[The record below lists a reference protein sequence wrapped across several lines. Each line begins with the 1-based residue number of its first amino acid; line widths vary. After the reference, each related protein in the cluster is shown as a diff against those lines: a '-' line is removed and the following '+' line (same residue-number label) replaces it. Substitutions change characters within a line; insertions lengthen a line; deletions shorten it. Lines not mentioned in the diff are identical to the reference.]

1 MKITSIWVV
10 KTKSMYK
17 IRLMFTKTLGSL
29 LVALLLLPQPVY
41 GAWKNE
47 PMPSP
52 EEESQPQPAAT
63 TSTTKSNPSTTP
75 TPTIKTVTSELSAI
89 RILVDSGKYT
99 TALTSLKSA
108 DKSYPNNAD
117 VNNLLGY
124 TSRKLKQY
132 TQAGTY
138 YTKALKIDSK
148 HLGALEYQGELFM
161 ILKKTSSA
169 KSNLAKIKAIC
180 GTSCEEY
187 IDLKKAIGNK

>member
-1 MKITSIWVV
+1 
-10 KTKSMYK
+10 
-17 IRLMFTKTLGSL
+17 MFTKTLGVL
-29 LVALLLLPQPVY
+29 LVALLLFPQPAI
-41 GAWKNE
+41 GAGRNE
-47 PMPSP
+47 PTPSP
-52 EEESQPQPAAT
+52 EEESQPKPAVT
-63 TSTTKSNPSTTP
+63 TSTTKSNPTSTP
-75 TPTIKTVTSELSAI
+75 APTIKTVTSELTAI
-89 RILVDSGKYT
+89 RILINSEKYT

-132 TQAGTY
+132 PQAGTY
-138 YTKALKIDSK
+138 YTKALKIDPK

>member
-1 MKITSIWVV
+1 
-10 KTKSMYK
+10 
-17 IRLMFTKTLGSL
+17 MFTKRLSIATLLTASL
-29 LVALLLLPQPVY
+29 LFPQSAI
-41 GAWKNE
+41 GAGSRND
-47 PMPSP
+47 PTPSP
-52 EEESQPQPAAT
+52 EEESQSQPAAT
-63 TSTTKSNPSTTP
+63 TPTTKSNPSTTP

-89 RILVDSGKYT
+89 RVLINSGKYT

-108 DKSYPNNAD
+108 DNSYPNNAD
-117 VNNLLGY
+117 INNLLGY

-138 YTKALKIDSK
+138 YTKALKIDPK

-187 IDLKKAIGNK
+187 IDLKKAIGKK

>member
-1 MKITSIWVV
+1 
-10 KTKSMYK
+10 
-17 IRLMFTKTLGSL
+17 MFTKTLGAL
-29 LVALLLLPQPVY
+29 LVALLLFPQPAI
-41 GAWKNE
+41 GAGRNE
-47 PMPSP
+47 PTPSP

-63 TSTTKSNPSTTP
+63 TSTTKSNPTSTP
-75 TPTIKTVTSELSAI
+75 APTIKTIASELTAI
-89 RILVDSGKYT
+89 RILINSEKYT

-108 DKSYPNNAD
+108 DQSYPNNAD

-132 TQAGTY
+132 SQAGNY

>member
-1 MKITSIWVV
+1 
-10 KTKSMYK
+10 
-17 IRLMFTKTLGSL
+17 MFTKALGAGG
-29 LVALLLLPQPVY
+29 LVATLLLFPQPAI
-41 GAWKNE
+41 GAGRDLPTPTPQE
-47 PMPSP
+47 VT
-52 EEESQPQPAAT
+52 QPQPTAT
-63 TSTTKSNPSTTP
+63 TATTKSNPTP
-75 TPTIKTVTSELSAI
+75 TPTPTPTSTIKTVTSELNTI
-89 RILVDSGKYT
+89 RILINSEKYT
-99 TALTSLKSA
+99 AALTSLKGV

-169 KSNLAKIKAIC
+169 KSNLAKIKGIC
-180 GTSCEEY
+180 GTNCEEY
-187 IDLKKAIGNK
+187 IDLKKAIGN

>member
-1 MKITSIWVV
+1 
-10 KTKSMYK
+10 
-17 IRLMFTKTLGSL
+17 MFTKTLGVL
-29 LVALLLLPQPVY
+29 LVALLLFPQPAI
-41 GAWKNE
+41 GAGRNE
-47 PMPSP
+47 PTPSP
-52 EEESQPQPAAT
+52 EEESQPQPAVT
-63 TSTTKSNPSTTP
+63 TSTAKSNPTSTP
-75 TPTIKTVTSELSAI
+75 APTIKTVASELTAI
-89 RILVDSGKYT
+89 RVLINSEKYT

-132 TQAGTY
+132 SQAGTY
-138 YTKALKIDSK
+138 YTKALKIDPK

-169 KSNLAKIKAIC
+169 KSNLTKIKAIC

>member
-1 MKITSIWVV
+1 
-10 KTKSMYK
+10 
-17 IRLMFTKTLGSL
+17 MFTKRLSIATLLTASL
-29 LVALLLLPQPVY
+29 LFPQAAI
-41 GAWKNE
+41 GAGSRSD
-47 PMPSP
+47 PTPSP
-52 EEESQPQPAAT
+52 EEESQSQPAAT

-89 RILVDSGKYT
+89 RVLINSGQYT
-99 TALTSLKSA
+99 TALASLKSA
-108 DKSYPNNAD
+108 DKSYPSNAD
-117 VNNLLGY
+117 INNLLGY

-132 TQAGTY
+132 SQSGSY
-138 YTKALKIDSK
+138 YTKALKIDPK

-161 ILKKTSSA
+161 TLKKTSSA

>member
-1 MKITSIWVV
+1 
-10 KTKSMYK
+10 
-17 IRLMFTKTLGSL
+17 MFTKALGAGG
-29 LVALLLLPQPVY
+29 LVATLLLFPQPAI
-41 GAWKNE
+41 GAGRDLPTPTPQE
-47 PMPSP
+47 VT
-52 EEESQPQPAAT
+52 QPQPTAT
-63 TSTTKSNPSTTP
+63 TATTKSNPTP
-75 TPTIKTVTSELSAI
+75 TPTIKTVTSELNTI
-89 RILVDSGKYT
+89 RILINSEKYT
-99 TALTSLKSA
+99 AALTSLKGV

-169 KSNLAKIKAIC
+169 KSNLAKIKGIC
-180 GTSCEEY
+180 GTNCEEY
-187 IDLKKAIGNK
+187 IDLKKAIGN

>member
-1 MKITSIWVV
+1 
-10 KTKSMYK
+10 
-17 IRLMFTKTLGSL
+17 MFTKTLGAL
-29 LVALLLLPQPVY
+29 LVALLIFPQPAI
-41 GAWKNE
+41 GAGSEVPAPTVQETAK
-47 PMPSP
+47 
-52 EEESQPQPAAT
+52 PQPAAT
-63 TSTTKSNPSTTP
+63 PSTTKSDPSP
-75 TPTIKTVTSELSAI
+75 TAAPTVKTVTSELTAI
-89 RILVDSGKYT
+89 RISINSGQYT

-138 YTKALKIDSK
+138 YTKALKIDPK

-161 ILKKTSSA
+161 TLKKTSSA

>member
-1 MKITSIWVV
+1 
-10 KTKSMYK
+10 
-17 IRLMFTKTLGSL
+17 MFTRTLGVL
-29 LVALLLLPQPVY
+29 LVALLLFPQPAI
-41 GAWKNE
+41 GAGRNE
-47 PMPSP
+47 PTPSP
-52 EEESQPQPAAT
+52 EEESQPQPAVT
-63 TSTTKSNPSTTP
+63 TSTTKSNPTSTP
-75 TPTIKTVTSELSAI
+75 APTIKTVTSELTAI
-89 RILVDSGKYT
+89 RILINSEKYT

-132 TQAGTY
+132 PQAGTY
-138 YTKALKIDSK
+138 YTKALKIDPK

>member
-1 MKITSIWVV
+1 
-10 KTKSMYK
+10 
-17 IRLMFTKTLGSL
+17 MFTKTLGAL
-29 LVALLLLPQPVY
+29 LVALLLFPQPAI
-41 GAWKNE
+41 GAGSEVPTPTVQETAK
-47 PMPSP
+47 
-52 EEESQPQPAAT
+52 PQPAAT
-63 TSTTKSNPSTTP
+63 PSTTKSDPSP
-75 TPTIKTVTSELSAI
+75 TAAPTVKTVTSELTAI
-89 RILVDSGKYT
+89 RISINSGQYT

-117 VNNLLGY
+117 INNLLGY

-132 TQAGTY
+132 SQAGTY

>member
-1 MKITSIWVV
+1 
-10 KTKSMYK
+10 
-17 IRLMFTKTLGSL
+17 MFTKTLGAL
-29 LVALLLLPQPVY
+29 LVALLLFPQPAI
-41 GAWKNE
+41 GAGRNE
-47 PMPSP
+47 PTPSP

-63 TSTTKSNPSTTP
+63 TSTTKSNPTP
-75 TPTIKTVTSELSAI
+75 TPAPTIKTVTSELTAI
-89 RILVDSGKYT
+89 RILINSGKYT
-99 TALTSLKSA
+99 TALASLKSA
-108 DKSYPNNAD
+108 DKRHPNNAD

-132 TQAGTY
+132 SQAGTY

-187 IDLKKAIGNK
+187 IDLNKAIGNK

>member
-1 MKITSIWVV
+1 
-10 KTKSMYK
+10 
-17 IRLMFTKTLGSL
+17 MFTKTLGAL
-29 LVALLLLPQPVY
+29 LVALLLFPQPAI
-41 GAWKNE
+41 GAGSEVPAPTVQETVK
-47 PMPSP
+47 
-52 EEESQPQPAAT
+52 PQPAAT
-63 TSTTKSNPSTTP
+63 PSTTKSDPSP
-75 TPTIKTVTSELSAI
+75 TAAPTVKTVTSELTAI
-89 RILVDSGKYT
+89 RISINSGQYT

-117 VNNLLGY
+117 INNLLGY

-132 TQAGTY
+132 SQAGTY

>member
-1 MKITSIWVV
+1 
-10 KTKSMYK
+10 
-17 IRLMFTKTLGSL
+17 MFTKTLGAL
-29 LVALLLLPQPVY
+29 LVALLLFPQPAI
-41 GAWKNE
+41 GAGRNE
-47 PMPSP
+47 PTPSP
-52 EEESQPQPAAT
+52 EEESQPQPAVT
-63 TSTTKSNPSTTP
+63 TSTTKSNPTSTP
-75 TPTIKTVTSELSAI
+75 APTIKTVTSELTAI
-89 RILVDSGKYT
+89 RILINSEKYT

-132 TQAGTY
+132 PQAGTY
-138 YTKALKIDSK
+138 YTKALKIDPK

>member
-1 MKITSIWVV
+1 
-10 KTKSMYK
+10 
-17 IRLMFTKTLGSL
+17 MFTKTLGVL
-29 LVALLLLPQPVY
+29 LVALLLFPQPAI
-41 GAWKNE
+41 GAGRNE
-47 PMPSP
+47 PIPSP
-52 EEESQPQPAAT
+52 EEESQPQPAVT
-63 TSTTKSNPSTTP
+63 TSTTKSNPTSTP
-75 TPTIKTVTSELSAI
+75 APTIKTVTSELTAI
-89 RILVDSGKYT
+89 RILINSEKYT

-132 TQAGTY
+132 PQAGTY
-138 YTKALKIDSK
+138 YTKALKIDPK

>member
-1 MKITSIWVV
+1 
-10 KTKSMYK
+10 
-17 IRLMFTKTLGSL
+17 MFTKTLGAL
-29 LVALLLLPQPVY
+29 LVALLLFPQPAI
-41 GAWKNE
+41 GAGSEVPTPTVQETAK
-47 PMPSP
+47 
-52 EEESQPQPAAT
+52 PQPAAT
-63 TSTTKSNPSTTP
+63 PSTTKSDPSP
-75 TPTIKTVTSELSAI
+75 TAAPTVKTVTSELTAI
-89 RILVDSGKYT
+89 RISINSGQYT

-117 VNNLLGY
+117 INNLLGY

-132 TQAGTY
+132 SQAGTY
-138 YTKALKIDSK
+138 YTKALKIDPK

-161 ILKKTSSA
+161 TLKKTSSA

>member
-1 MKITSIWVV
+1 
-10 KTKSMYK
+10 
-17 IRLMFTKTLGSL
+17 MFTKTLGAL
-29 LVALLLLPQPVY
+29 LVALLLFPQPAI
-41 GAWKNE
+41 GAGRNE
-47 PMPSP
+47 PTPSP
-52 EEESQPQPAAT
+52 EEESQPQPAVT
-63 TSTTKSNPSTTP
+63 TSTTKSNPTSTP
-75 TPTIKTVTSELSAI
+75 APTIKTVTSELTAI
-89 RILVDSGKYT
+89 RILINSEKYA

-132 TQAGTY
+132 PQAGTY
-138 YTKALKIDSK
+138 YTKALKIDPK

>member
-1 MKITSIWVV
+1 
-10 KTKSMYK
+10 
-17 IRLMFTKTLGSL
+17 MFTKTLGAL
-29 LVALLLLPQPVY
+29 LVALLIFPQPAI
-41 GAWKNE
+41 GAGSEVPAPTVQETAK
-47 PMPSP
+47 
-52 EEESQPQPAAT
+52 PQPAAT
-63 TSTTKSNPSTTP
+63 PSTTKSDPSP
-75 TPTIKTVTSELSAI
+75 TAAPTVKTVTSELTAI
-89 RILVDSGKYT
+89 RISINSGQYT

-117 VNNLLGY
+117 INNLLGY

-138 YTKALKIDSK
+138 YTKALKIDPK

-161 ILKKTSSA
+161 TLKKTSSA

>member
-1 MKITSIWVV
+1 
-10 KTKSMYK
+10 
-17 IRLMFTKTLGSL
+17 MFTKTLGAL
-29 LVALLLLPQPVY
+29 LVALLLFPQPAI
-41 GAWKNE
+41 GAGSEVPAPTVQETAK
-47 PMPSP
+47 
-52 EEESQPQPAAT
+52 PQPAAT
-63 TSTTKSNPSTTP
+63 PSTTKSDPSP
-75 TPTIKTVTSELSAI
+75 TAAPTVKTVTSELTAI
-89 RILVDSGKYT
+89 RISINSGQYT

-138 YTKALKIDSK
+138 YTKALKIDPK

-161 ILKKTSSA
+161 TLKKTSSA